1 MNISHG
7 LVLLL
12 SQGEEL
18 TFLVNYL
25 SFWMNLLFIVINC
38 LLFEIIKMR
47 LLFLIARISLM
58 RSVLVGIFAVLT
70 GAYCSPAFAQLGL
83 SPLVL
88 EEQAQRG
95 RSQGVITLLNST
107 DRPIR
112 ARVYSE
118 PFTYGQ
124 NGFVS
129 LTSAPA
135 DLSPY
140 LQFSPRE
147 VVIPAGAEQRVRVL
161 SLFPSGLPEGE
172 YRAVLFAEELTEVTA
187 DNTLGNDAVAA
198 IKVRIGATVYV
209 HQGDLSADLSGQSA
223 ALASDRQTLELVVSN
238 QGQATARSRVNW
250 QLLQNDGSEMA
261 AGETDEQTVIAG
273 GDRLFSLPLSD
284 ALPSGSYSLQGEI
297 HWVTLG
303 EAHTRPF
310 TLPVMVP

>member
-1 MNISHG
+1 
-7 LVLLL
+7 
-12 SQGEEL
+12 
-18 TFLVNYL
+18 
-25 SFWMNLLFIVINC
+25 
-38 LLFEIIKMR
+38 MR
-47 LLFLIARISLM
+47 LLFLIARISLV
-58 RSVLVGIFAVLT
+58 RSILVGIFAVLT
-70 GAYCSPAFAQLGL
+70 GAYCSPVFAQLGL

-107 DRPIR
+107 DHPVR

-118 PFTYGQ
+118 PFTYDQ

-129 LTSAPA
+129 LTSAPASAPA

-161 SLFPSGLPEGE
+161 SLFPSDLPEGE
-172 YRAVLFAEELTEVTA
+172 YRAVLFAEELAERTPGNTP
-187 DNTLGNDAVAA
+187 DNNAVAA

-209 HQGDLSADLSGQSA
+209 HQGELSAELSGQSA
-223 ALASDRQTLELVVSN
+223 ALASDRQMLELVVSN
-238 QGQATARSRVNW
+238 QGQATARSRVSW
-250 QLLQNDGSEMA
+250 QLSQNGGSEIA
-261 AGETDEQTVIAG
+261 AGVMDEQTVIAG

-303 EAHTRPF
+303 EAHSRPF